1 MAYYFRTDMQNTS
14 RFAPDQLGAGAD
26 QALSSLAQA
35 GNDAALLVEEWIK
48 AGNAAAVQATA
59 ELGTGVARKTARRG
73 LNVLKSRG
81 VDVPSTPR
89 TARIVA
95 PASNLREAWLLA
107 PDPNGVVGIVLAERQ
122 VSGSYQACIAYF
134 REARE
139 VLRVQSG
146 LLSGSRLEKTMRD
159 ALGSSGYA
167 PVQVPW
173 GWAQS
178 RLAERRAWHA
188 ARKVAEPLGWM
199 GAEKLLA
206 DCPAEAPPHPFED
219 PRLQPPAGAAD
230 GLARDSSHLH
240 QWPEFRSWLPGDRS
254 VQEMLLQIGRKFGPT
269 PPTAKEVID
278 PIIKEQIAAATDRYF
293 TPERRATLANRMLD
307 SGLSVLARLGEEA
320 AQQLTAV
327 IQVIRGAGLITNPP
341 SEIGFLTTFFDK
353 AMAML
358 AVQQGGR
365 LRVPIPAP
373 APGQSAEAAAAVETA
388 GADDAGEEDPLG
400 PEGSA
405 QAGSDTPAANPENPA

>member
-1 MAYYFRTDMQNTS
+1 MQNTS
-14 RFAPDQLGAGAD
+14 RFAPDQLRAGAD
-26 QALSSLAQA
+26 QASSALAQA

-59 ELGTGVARKTARRG
+59 ELGSGAVRKTARRG

-81 VDVPSTPR
+81 VAVPAAPR
-89 TARIVA
+89 TGRIVA
-95 PASNLREAWLLA
+95 AASSAREAWLLA

-122 VSGSYQACIAYF
+122 ASGSYQTCFVYF

-139 VLRVQSG
+139 LLRVQSG
-146 LLSGSRLEKTMRD
+146 LLSGSKLERTMRD

-167 PVQVPW
+167 PARVPW

-188 ARKVAEPLGWM
+188 ARKVTEPMGWM

-206 DCPAEAPPHPFED
+206 DCPAEAPPHPFAD
-219 PRLQPPAGAAD
+219 PRLQPPAGAAEA
-230 GLARDSSHLH
+230 LARDSAQLH
-240 QWPEFRSWLPGDRS
+240 QWPEFRSWLPGERS
-254 VQEMLLQIGRKFGPT
+254 VQEMLLHIGRKFGPT
-269 PPTAKEVID
+269 PPTAKEEID
-278 PIIKEQIAAATDRYF
+278 PIVKEQIAAATDRYF

-307 SGLSVLARLGEEA
+307 SGVSVLARLGEEA

-341 SEIGFLTTFFDK
+341 RDIGFLTTFFDK

-358 AVQQGGR
+358 AAQQGGR

-373 APGQSAEAAAAVETA
+373 APDVEAGAAAA
-388 GADDAGEEDPLG
+388 GADDASEDPLG
-400 PEGSA
+400 PES
-405 QAGSDTPAANPENPA
+405 PAAVSGGAPEASQAPSPENPG